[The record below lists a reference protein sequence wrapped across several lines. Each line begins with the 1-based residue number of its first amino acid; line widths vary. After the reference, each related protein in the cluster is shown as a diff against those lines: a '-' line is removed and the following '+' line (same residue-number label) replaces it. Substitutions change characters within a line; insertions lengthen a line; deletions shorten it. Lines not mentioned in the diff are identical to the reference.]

1 MKRNLIKKAAIC
13 VAAVLCAGSFGMT
26 AGITGVNVYAE
37 TEEISRDMMGQ
48 YVTQGYENPAYG
60 FKIQLPETYV
70 LQARES
76 MVSLVEE
83 EDMDTI
89 EKSNSDG
96 AYSKIQTEAS
106 LGSTALLFSANTQ
119 DSSSAIVVQL
129 QTPGIGMDH
138 WDEESVI
145 AQNTAETFE
154 DTIKETLGDGVE
166 ITNFETNV
174 DTMEF
179 AGKEHAV
186 GMYKC
191 KINEV
196 PYYGVEI
203 YLRSDDGK
211 SLVAVDMSSLD
222 ADEISKM
229 ETYFSVME

>member
-13 VAAVLCAGSFGMT
+13 TAAVLSAGSFGIT
-26 AGITGVNVYAE
+26 GITGVNVYAE
-37 TEEISRDMMGQ
+37 TEEVSRDIMGQ
-48 YVTQGYENPAYG
+48 YVTQGYENPGYG
-60 FKIQLPETYV
+60 FRIQLPETYT

-76 MVSLVEE
+76 LVSLVDEE
-83 EDMDTI
+83 GMDTI

-96 AYSKIQTEAS
+96 AYSKIQTQAAA
-106 LGSTALLFSANTQ
+106 GTTALLFAANTS

-129 QTPGIGMDH
+129 QTPGFGKDY

-154 DTIKETLGDGVE
+154 ESVKEVVGEDIA

-191 KINEV
+191 LISGT
-196 PYYGVEI
+196 PYYGAEI

-211 SLVAVDMSSLD
+211 YLLAVDISSLST
-222 ADEISKM
+222 DEITNM
-229 ETYFSVME
+229 ESYFSVM